1 MIVTNISLFFVGK
14 AFWLLFFSV
23 LMKKTEKTD
32 SHLFFIVDF

>member
-23 LMKKTEKTD
+23 LMKKTD
-32 SHLFFIVDF
+32 SRLFFIVDF